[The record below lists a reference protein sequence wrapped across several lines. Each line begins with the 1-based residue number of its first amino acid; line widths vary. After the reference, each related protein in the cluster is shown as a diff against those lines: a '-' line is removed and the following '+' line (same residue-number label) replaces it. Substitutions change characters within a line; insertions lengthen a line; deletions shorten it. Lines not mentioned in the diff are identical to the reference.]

1 MEIVLVILAAA
12 VVFLLDHAR
21 RVGRCLL
28 AFRSEM
34 EKHSA
39 HIAAQR
45 AAYNALFEEV
55 RELKR
60 KMYNE

>member
-28 AFRSEM
+28 AFKSEM

-39 HIAAQR
+39 HRR
-45 AAYNALFEEV
+45 AARSL
-55 RELKR
+55 
-60 KMYNE
+60 